1 MRIMKRRASI
11 PIYSGAHWQRG
22 GSAGNLF
29 GLAVR
34 NAAPML
40 LEAGKKL
47 LKTFVRKGASASIGI
62 AKDAIRGANIQQAI
76 RNRLGEAL
84 MSPSDQPKIAGKKR
98 TRGKAKKRINSS
110 KVKKQRIST
119 PNKDIFS

>member
-1 MRIMKRRASI
+1 MKRKSSI

-22 GSAGNLF
+22 GTAGNLF

-47 LKTFVRKGASASIGI
+47 LKTFIRKGASASIGI

-76 RNRLGEAL
+76 KNRLGEAL
-84 MSPSDQPKIAGKKR
+84 MSPSDPPKIVGKKR
-98 TRGKAKKRINSS
+98 TRGKIKKRINTS
-110 KVKKQRIST
+110 KAKKQG
-119 PNKDIFS
+119 